1 MSDQRIEAAA
11 RPRAPAAAEGAEAAV
26 IDVGSNSVRLVV
38 FRVSGRSIMP
48 VLNEKAM
55 AGLGRGL
62 QGSGVLD
69 PAGREV
75 ALAALRRFAALVEAR
90 GIKRRFAVATAA
102 VRSASDGP
110 DFVDRVRRDAGLD
123 LQIIDGREEAR
134 LSALGV
140 LAGAPD
146 AKGLVGDLGGSSLE
160 LVPIGPNGPGE
171 GETFALGPLALAA
184 SAPFDAEAVAARV
197 DKALNGTKL
206 LKQGA
211 LDTFYAVGGAWRA
224 MGRVDIALR
233 HHPIGVLHQHE
244 MSRADTLKVV
254 DFVRRQSRR
263 SLERFEEAAAKR
275 ADALPYAATVLARL
289 LEHGGFQKVV
299 LSSYGLREGLLF
311 DAMAPELRAQDALI
325 AGAEAFV
332 SARGLGF
339 ATALERFVS
348 PLFVA
353 GLPVVFDKRRDGVL
367 RSAAC
372 RLADIGAALHPDQR
386 EVVVFELVLGAQL
399 AGVSHA
405 ERAFLAAAVQ
415 HRYTKSLPA
424 PARAVVERL
433 LTPEQAEAASAL
445 GLALRLG
452 CDLSGR
458 TASVMDQFT
467 LRRDKDQLIL
477 TAAQGAQH
485 LVTDQAVRRFEPL
498 AEAFRLKPLIRR
510 R

>member
-1 MSDQRIEAAA
+1 MSAQGIKAVGRPWTSAAA
-11 RPRAPAAAEGAEAAV
+11 DGAETAV

-38 FRVSGRSIMP
+38 FWVSGRSITP
-48 VLNEKAM
+48 VLNEKVM

-62 QGSGVLD
+62 QASGMLD
-69 PAGREV
+69 HGARDL

-90 GIKRRFAVATAA
+90 GVRRCFAVATAA
-102 VRSASDGP
+102 VRSAADGQ
-110 DFVDRVRRDAGLD
+110 DFVDRVRRETGLN
-123 LQIIDGREEAR
+123 LQIINGREEAR

-160 LVPIGPNGPGE
+160 LVPIGPDGPGE

-184 SAPFDAEAVAARV
+184 AGAFDVDAVAARV
-197 DKALNGTKL
+197 DKALGDTRL
-206 LKQGA
+206 LRPGA
-211 LDTFYAVGGAWRA
+211 QETFYAVGGAWRA
-224 MGRVDIALR
+224 LGRFDIALR
-233 HHPIGVLHQHE
+233 GHPIGVLHQHA
-244 MSRADTLKVV
+244 MTRADTLKVA

-263 SLERFEEAAAKR
+263 SLERFEESAAKR
-275 ADALPYAATVLARL
+275 ADTLPFAATVIARL
-289 LEHGGFQKVV
+289 LELGGFEKVV

-311 DAMAPELRAQDALI
+311 DAMGPELRAQDALI

-332 SARGLGF
+332 GHKGLAF
-339 ATALERFVS
+339 AAALERFVT

-353 GLPVVFDKRRDGVL
+353 GHPAAFAKRRDAIL
-367 RSAAC
+367 RQAAC

-399 AGVSHA
+399 AGVAHP
-405 ERAFLAAAVQ
+405 ERAFLAATVQ
-415 HRYTKSLPA
+415 HRYTKSLPESGK
-424 PARAVVERL
+424 RIIERL
-433 LTPEQAEAASAL
+433 LTPEQAEVAAAL

-458 TASVMDQFT
+458 TATVMDQFS
-467 LRRDKDQLIL
+467 LRREKDQLIL
-477 TAAQGAQH
+477 TAASGAQH
-485 LVTDQAVRRFEPL
+485 LVTDQAVRRLDPL
-498 AEAFRLKPLIRR
+498 AEALKLKAVIRR

>member
-1 MSDQRIEAAA
+1 MSDPGTDSAA

-38 FRVSGRSIMP
+38 FRVAGRSIMP
-48 VLNEKAM
+48 VLNEKVM

-62 QGSGVLD
+62 QASGVLD
-69 PAGREV
+69 PGGRDA

-102 VRSASDGP
+102 VRSAADGP
-110 DFVDRVRRDAGLD
+110 DFVDRVRREAGLD

-184 SAPFDAEAVAARV
+184 AGAFDPEAVAARV
-197 DKALNGTKL
+197 DRALSGTKL
-206 LKQGA
+206 LRPDAQ
-211 LDTFYAVGGAWRA
+211 DTFYAVGGAWRA

-233 HHPIGVLHQHE
+233 NHPIGVLHQHE

-254 DFVRRQSRR
+254 DFVCRQSRR

-275 ADALPYAATVLARL
+275 ADALPYAATVLARI
-289 LEHGGFQKVV
+289 LEQGGFQTVV

-311 DAMAPELRAQDALI
+311 DAMALELRAQDALI

-332 SARGLGF
+332 SPRGLVF
-339 ATALERFVS
+339 AAALERFVS
-348 PLFVA
+348 PLFP
-353 GLPVVFDKRRDGVL
+353 GGQPGPFDKRRDAVL

-386 EVVVFELVLGAQL
+386 EFVVFELVLGAQL
-399 AGVSHA
+399 AGVTHA

-424 PARAVVERL
+424 TAKPVVERL
-433 LTPEQAEAASAL
+433 LTPDQAEGASAL

-458 TASVMDQFT
+458 TAAVMDQFT
-467 LRRDKDQLIL
+467 LRREKDQLIL

-498 AEAFRLKPLIRR
+498 AEAFKLKALIRLR
-510 R
+510 

>member
-1 MSDQRIEAAA
+1 MSDQDTQAAS

-38 FRVSGRSIMP
+38 FRVAGRSIMP
-48 VLNEKAM
+48 VLNEKVM

-62 QGSGVLD
+62 QASGVLD
-69 PAGREV
+69 PAARDL
-75 ALAALRRFAALVEAR
+75 ALAALKRFSALVDAR
-90 GIKRRFAVATAA
+90 GIQRRFAVATAA
-102 VRSASDGP
+102 VRGAADGP
-110 DFVDRVRRDAGLD
+110 DFVERVRREAGID

-160 LVPIGPNGPGE
+160 LVPIGPDGPGE

-184 SAPFDAEAVAARV
+184 AGPFDADAISARV
-197 DKALNGTKL
+197 DKALNSTKL
-206 LKQGA
+206 LKPG
-211 LDTFYAVGGAWRA
+211 LNDTFYAVGGAWRA

-233 HHPIGVLHQHE
+233 GHPIGVLHQHA

-263 SLERFEEAAAKR
+263 SLERLEEAAAKR
-275 ADALPYAATVLARL
+275 ADALPYAATVLARV
-289 LEHGGFQKVV
+289 LEQGGFEKVI

-311 DAMAPELRAQDALI
+311 DAMAPELRAKDALI

-332 SARGLGF
+332 SARGLVF
-339 ATALERFVS
+339 ATALERFVA
-348 PLFVA
+348 PLFA
-353 GLPVVFDKRRDGVL
+353 GGQPLAFDKRRDPVL
-367 RSAAC
+367 RGAAC

-399 AGVSHA
+399 AGVTHP

-424 PARAVVERL
+424 PARPIIERL
-433 LTPEQAEAASAL
+433 LTPEQAEAASTL

-458 TASVMDQFT
+458 TASVLDQFS

-477 TAAQGAQH
+477 TAAPGAQH
-485 LVTDQAVRRFEPL
+485 LLTDQAVRRFEPL
-498 AEAFRLKPLIRR
+498 GEALKLKAMIRR